1 MVPEI
6 GVAVERLLHGQR
18 ARVDLL
24 LNSEEH
30 YHLAHHRLV
39 QMVLHA
45 LRVGEHVLRLAGAE
59 DLRLAPPP
67 CHYDGRRRL
76 LPQPRQG
83 ELRQGHLLR
92 LGDALERCQR
102 LEQLLLAARFA
113 VATERRARL
122 VKVAA
127 AREARRTVRDAG
139 VLAGEQALRQGRVGQ
154 NGNVS
159 LLAEGDDLRVS
170 STPLCDGV
178 LHNAV
183 EEVVRELVGDDG
195 RARVE
200 DGLHVLATVV
210 GDADGVHLSL
220 LDELANDGHVH
231 GGRNLV
237 VRPVDLEDVDVVGLQ
252 VFEGA
257 LEDGAQALRLQV
269 VAVHLG
275 GDDVLIALSS

>member
-1 MVPEI
+1 
-6 GVAVERLLHGQR
+6 
-18 ARVDLL
+18 
-24 LNSEEH
+24 
-30 YHLAHHRLV
+30 
-39 QMVLHA
+39 MVLHA

-83 ELRQGHLLR
+83 ELRHGHLLR
-92 LGDALERCQR
+92 LGDALERRQR

-200 DGLHVLATVV
+200 DGLHILATVV
-210 GDADGVHLSL
+210 
-220 LDELANDGHVH
+220 
-231 GGRNLV
+231 
-237 VRPVDLEDVDVVGLQ
+237 
-252 VFEGA
+252 
-257 LEDGAQALRLQV
+257 
-269 VAVHLG
+269 
-275 GDDVLIALSS
+275 